1 MEYRVNDKTLAVLP
15 KKKKKSRILE
25 NNKNYDLNISTHKV
39 IEHSCEYF
47 GVSYNS
53 RVEGSSKFIKSRYK
67 TPIIIEET
75 SRLVFFPINSPTKK
89 NALWVSY
96 NNISEY
102 FPCKNQRHTI
112 IKFKNGYKMEVDV
125 SFYSFNQQFLKASR
139 LSAVLNDRILDK

>member
-15 KKKKKSRILE
+15 CGDKKSRILE
-25 NNKNYDLNISTHKV
+25 NN
-39 IEHSCEYF
+39 
-47 GVSYNS
+47 
-53 RVEGSSKFIKSRYK
+53 RSSKFIKSRYK